1 MNIFVF
7 QTTDELMVDDGRG
20 LLGINGDYIYIIYI
34 YICISRT
41 LGISIDQPV

>member
-34 YICISRT
+34 YMYITHSGN
-41 LGISIDQPV
+41 LN